1 MFEVSSTLDV
11 GVNVPVHVMLSLD
24 VIVANEPFCTVISS
38 SELKLA
44 TASENC
50 NVTVDVSSILR
61 AVSLIVNAATVG
73 LTVSTW

>member
-1 MFEVSSTLDV
+1 
-11 GVNVPVHVMLSLD
+11 MLSLD

-50 NVTVDVSSILR
+50 NVTVDVSPEIR
-61 AVSLIVNAATVG
+61 AVSLIVNDATVG
-73 LTVSTW
+73 LTVSIA